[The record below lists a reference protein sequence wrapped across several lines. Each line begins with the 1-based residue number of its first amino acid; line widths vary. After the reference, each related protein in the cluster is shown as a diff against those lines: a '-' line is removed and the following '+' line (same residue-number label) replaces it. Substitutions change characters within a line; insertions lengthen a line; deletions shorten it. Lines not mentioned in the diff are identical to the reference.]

1 MRHWMTGAIILC
13 LVGFLSFLSAQNKV
27 NDYSLVE
34 SLRVG
39 TPVTELG
46 FLGHPLSMNQKER
59 IYQLPD
65 YSSLV
70 IHSDGEKVTGAWLQL
85 KQPMRIDDPTIK
97 QVQFVQLEMDN
108 ALVPTWFYAG
118 AADEGRIY
126 RVSEQG
132 LIESISWVKPFNAL
146 GPKQKLQ
153 ALLKE
158 FTYKKSYSL

>member
-1 MRHWMTGAIILC
+1 MRHWMTGAIILSF
-13 LVGFLSFLSAQNKV
+13 VGLLSFLSAQNKV

-34 SLRVG
+34 NLRVG
-39 TPVTELG
+39 TPLNELG
-46 FLGHPLSMNQKER
+46 FLGHPLSMNQRER
-59 IYQLPD
+59 VYQLPD

-70 IHSDGEKVTGAWLQL
+70 IHTDGEKVTGAWLQL
-85 KQPMRIDDPTIK
+85 RQPMRIEDPIIK
-97 QVQFVQLEMDN
+97 QAQFVQLGMDH
-108 ALVPTWFYAG
+108 ALAPTWFYAG

-158 FTYKKSYSL
+158 FTYKRSYPL